1 MILASSSPFF
11 QKLLERNKHPHP
23 LVYMKGLNSENL
35 LAMIDFL
42 YCGEANVNQ
51 ENLDSFLALAE
62 ELQLKGLMGKG
73 DENVENV
80 VDERQE
86 HQVTKPRTKPPLK
99 NVPLSPKT
107 FQSRQN
113 THWTETTNTVA
124 LSTHFSG
131 NLEEL
136 EERVQSMMEKS
147 QNDYALDQ
155 RKAHRCKVCGKEGR
169 GSAIKDHIEA
179 HHLEGIV
186 LPCDQCENNFRT
198 RKNLRRHKARNHSK
212 LA

>member
-1 MILASSSPFF
+1 M
-11 QKLLERNKHPHP
+11 
-23 LVYMKGLNSENL
+23 
-35 LAMIDFL
+35 
-42 YCGEANVNQ
+42 
-51 ENLDSFLALAE
+51 
-62 ELQLKGLMGKG
+62 
-73 DENVENV
+73 ENV

-86 HQVTKPRTKPPLK
+86 HKMTKPTTKSTLR
-99 NVPLSPKT
+99 NVALSPKT
-107 FQSRQN
+107 YQSRQN
-113 THWTETTNTVA
+113 THWAETTNTVA
-124 LSTHFSG
+124 LSTQVSG
-131 NLEEL
+131 DLEEL

-147 QNDYALDQ
+147 QNKYANGQ
-155 RKAHRCKVCGKEGR
+155 QKAHRCKVCGKEGM